1 MITHKK
7 WFEDLED
14 LEDKAEQLVTHGYKQ
29 DKQGFCGSK

>member
-7 WFEDLED
+7 LFD